1 MKSRDFLLISIP
13 IISVGSTSN
22 SIASENQ
29 KKCEEIFLENAISEK
44 IEKLFSQKMPG
55 NSLLE
60 TPTRRTER
68 LKFRRVWEL
77 HLASKEERIIPSGD
91 GKAAIRIEPNG
102 NVNVIDVETS
112 NDYPLYFNN
121 FITKIR
127 DLEITAFH
135 KFGGR
140 LLITQQNSE
149 GRFVHSWLQ
158 LQNYQPGQKPIARL
172 ISDRPLTERSQIG
185 TDSVLSLLTEEQD
198 KGYLEPLMIF
208 DHGTQKISKRMETDR
223 ANVTFDLRL
232 TPQYAAFINE
242 KFELVLWDHVRN
254 TVIFRKPTGIHP
266 LSIPNMDTRMDN
278 NLDYRWVHDG
288 EAIAIANGNTFE
300 LRETKTGRILK
311 QMRFES
317 EMTNLFSSEIS
328 DHYGFQLQDTLLI
341 YRHSSNK
348 APVTIAVRPL
358 VKAAVDLFEST
369 EVLFLSPRTLLL
381 QSPSYRLFFD
391 LQSGLNITTQYSEL
405 PMDLFFISENV
416 AKSITNQK
424 YQIWIQH

>member
-13 IISVGSTSN
+13 IITVGSTTN
-22 SIASENQ
+22 SVASENQ

-44 IEKLFSQKMPG
+44 IEKLFSQKMPE

-185 TDSVLSLLTEEQD
+185 TDSVISL
-198 KGYLEPLMIF
+198 M
-208 DHGTQKISKRMETDR
+208 S
-223 ANVTFDLRL
+223 
-232 TPQYAAFINE
+232 
-242 KFELVLWDHVRN
+242 
-254 TVIFRKPTGIHP
+254 
-266 LSIPNMDTRMDN
+266 
-278 NLDYRWVHDG
+278 
-288 EAIAIANGNTFE
+288 
-300 LRETKTGRILK
+300 
-311 QMRFES
+311 
-317 EMTNLFSSEIS
+317 
-328 DHYGFQLQDTLLI
+328 
-341 YRHSSNK
+341 
-348 APVTIAVRPL
+348 
-358 VKAAVDLFEST
+358 
-369 EVLFLSPRTLLL
+369 
-381 QSPSYRLFFD
+381 
-391 LQSGLNITTQYSEL
+391 
-405 PMDLFFISENV
+405 
-416 AKSITNQK
+416 
-424 YQIWIQH
+424 